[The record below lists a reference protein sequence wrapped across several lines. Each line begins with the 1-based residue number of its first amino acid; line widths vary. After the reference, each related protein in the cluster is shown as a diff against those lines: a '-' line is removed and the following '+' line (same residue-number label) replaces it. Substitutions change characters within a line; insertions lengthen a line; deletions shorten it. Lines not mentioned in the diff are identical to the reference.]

1 MARTLTST
9 IIADVGVPN
18 DVGTPRRVFMLAGL
32 VFCIGLTL
40 FVLGTTALGKYP
52 AQAQYGTILTLGLL
66 AVFLLK
72 PGPLARDGYVT
83 LADMLLSLVFCGMT
97 LWSGVYFLNNY
108 FAIADLREG
117 IPNTQDIICYT
128 LGTLCVL
135 EAARRVEGWML
146 LSVVIAAVLYLF
158 FGHYLPG
165 IFNHRPF
172 SPAQVLEISYSYQG
186 IYGVALAAVSDVVLV
201 FVILGVA
208 LRISGAGDF
217 FNYIAMKFTQGRRSG
232 PAQCAIIA
240 SSLFGSVN
248 GSAPANVS
256 ATGVLTIP
264 MMKRAGYKPPFAGAV
279 EATSSCV
286 GQIMPPIMG
295 VGAFIMSEITGIPYA
310 SIMLAAVV
318 PAFLFILSL
327 SCAVAFE
334 AGRIGLVPM
343 DFGRVDWTSERVAQ
357 GLTLLAGF
365 GTLIAML
372 IAGFAPTFCGLV
384 ATGIVLGLANAF
396 PATRL
401 NTSKVVQFFV
411 DGGRDGL
418 AVLASCAAI
427 GIVIGAVT
435 TTGLGIKINQLIVA
449 LGNEQ
454 LLYALILAAACSIV
468 LGMGLPTAA
477 SYIMVIFVAGPA
489 IMEVGV
495 GLLQTHLFVFY
506 YAVLSAITPPVALAV
521 FAAAAIARTPP
532 VPLALNAIRLCFVGF
547 VLPMAWVYHPE
558 INLQDLSLGA
568 LPGIAAQIGALIV
581 AVVAVTAAHIGYF
594 VSKIGIPG
602 RLILAG
608 GGAVVLHPDPVI
620 QTAGVA
626 AACAILALSFY
637 RARQTAP
644 AR

>member
-1 MARTLTST
+1 MIRTILSDLGIPETAS
-9 IIADVGVPN
+9 GV
-18 DVGTPRRVFMLAGL
+18 RFILMLSGL
-32 VFCIGLTL
+32 IVCVAITL
-40 FVLGTTALGKYP
+40 FVLGTTAFGKYP
-52 AQAQYGTILTLGLL
+52 AQAQYGTILILGMI
-66 AVFLLK
+66 AIFALK
-72 PGPLARDGYVT
+72 PGPLAHDGKVT
-83 LADMLLSLVFCGMT
+83 NADLLLSLVFIGMA
-97 LWSGVYFLNNY
+97 LWSSIYFLNNY
-108 FAIADLREG
+108 FEIADLREG
-117 IPNTQDIICYT
+117 IPNTQDIICYS

-146 LSVVIAAVLYLF
+146 LSVVIVAIIYLF
-158 FGHYLPG
+158 FGHYMPG
-165 IFNHRPF
+165 ILEHRPF
-172 SPAQVLEISYSYQG
+172 SPSQVIEISYSYQG

-264 MMKRAGYKPPFAGAV
+264 MMKRAGYKAPFAGAV

-286 GQIMPPIMG
+286 GQILPPIMG

-310 SIMLAAVV
+310 NIMLAALI

-334 AGRIGLVPM
+334 AGRTGLEPI

-357 GLTLLAGF
+357 GVTLLAGF

-372 IAGFAPTFCGLV
+372 IYGFAPTFCGLV
-384 ATGIVLGLANAF
+384 ATGIVLVLANAF

-401 NTSKVVQFFV
+401 DTSKVVQFFV

-435 TTGLGIKINQLIVA
+435 TTGLGIKLNQVIVA

-454 LLYALILAAACSIV
+454 LFLALVLAALCSIV

-489 IMEVGV
+489 IMELGV

-532 VPLALNAIRLCFVGF
+532 IPLALNAIRLCFVGF

-558 INLQDLSLGA
+558 INLESLSLETA
-568 LPGIAAQIGALIV
+568 PFVLAQVIALII
-581 AVVAVTAAHIGYF
+581 AVVAVTASHIGYF
-594 VSKIGIPG
+594 VSKVSIIE
-602 RLILAG
+602 RLILLVGGALVLYPDPIIEAG
-608 GGAVVLHPDPVI
+608 GAF
-620 QTAGVA
+620 A
-626 AACAILALSFY
+626 AAAILALSYF
-637 RARQTAP
+637 RASRLKHQP
-644 AR
+644 N

>member
-1 MARTLTST
+1 M
-9 IIADVGVPN
+9 
-18 DVGTPRRVFMLAGL
+18 
-32 VFCIGLTL
+32 
-40 FVLGTTALGKYP
+40 
-52 AQAQYGTILTLGLL
+52 
-66 AVFLLK
+66 
-72 PGPLARDGYVT
+72 
-83 LADMLLSLVFCGMT
+83 
-97 LWSGVYFLNNY
+97 
-108 FAIADLREG
+108 
-117 IPNTQDIICYT
+117 
-128 LGTLCVL
+128 
-135 EAARRVEGWML
+135 
-146 LSVVIAAVLYLF
+146 
-158 FGHYLPG
+158 PG
-165 IFNHRPF
+165 ILEHRPF
-172 SPAQVLEISYSYQG
+172 SPSQVIEISYSYQG

-264 MMKRAGYKPPFAGAV
+264 MMKRAGYKAPFAGAV

-286 GQIMPPIMG
+286 GQILPPIMG

-310 SIMLAAVV
+310 NIMLAALI

-334 AGRIGLVPM
+334 AGRTGLEPI

-357 GLTLLAGF
+357 GVTLLAGF
-365 GTLIAML
+365 GTLITML
-372 IAGFAPTFCGLV
+372 IIGYAQTFCGLV
-384 ATGIVLGLANAF
+384 ATGLVLVLANAF

-401 NTSKVVQFFV
+401 DTSKVVQFFV

-435 TTGLGIKINQLIVA
+435 TTGLGIKLNQVIVA

-454 LLYALILAAACSIV
+454 LFLALVLAGLCSIV

-489 IMEVGV
+489 IMELGV

-521 FAAAAIARTPP
+521 FAAAA
-532 VPLALNAIRLCFVGF
+532 
-547 VLPMAWVYHPE
+547 
-558 INLQDLSLGA
+558 
-568 LPGIAAQIGALIV
+568 
-581 AVVAVTAAHIGYF
+581 
-594 VSKIGIPG
+594 
-602 RLILAG
+602 
-608 GGAVVLHPDPVI
+608 
-620 QTAGVA
+620 
-626 AACAILALSFY
+626 
-637 RARQTAP
+637 
-644 AR
+644 

>member
-1 MARTLTST
+1 MTRTILS
-9 IIADVGVPN
+9 DLGVPETASGVRLMFLLTGFVSC
-18 DVGTPRRVFMLAGL
+18 VGITS
-32 VFCIGLTL
+32 

-52 AQAQYGTILTLGLL
+52 AQAQYGTILTLGLV
-66 AVFLLK
+66 AVFTLK
-72 PGPLARDGYVT
+72 PGPLAQDGKVT
-83 LADMLLSLVFCGMT
+83 LADLLLSTVFIGMT
-97 LWSGVYFLNNY
+97 LWSSIYFLNNY
-108 FAIADLREG
+108 FEIADLREG
-117 IPNTQDIICYT
+117 IPNTADIICYT

-146 LSVVIAAVLYLF
+146 LSVVLAAMVYLF
-158 FGHYLPG
+158 FGHYMPG
-165 IFNHRPF
+165 ILEHRPF
-172 SPAQVLEISYSYQG
+172 TPSQVLEISYSYQG
-186 IYGVALAAVSDVVLV
+186 IYGVALAAVCDVVLV

-256 ATGVLTIP
+256 STGVLTIP
-264 MMKRAGYKPPFAGAV
+264 MMKRAGYKAPFAGAV

-295 VGAFIMSEITGIPYA
+295 VGAFIMSEITGIPYTD
-310 SIMLAAVV
+310 IMLAALI

-334 AGRIGLVPM
+334 AGRIGMEPI
-343 DFGRVDWTSERVAQ
+343 DFGQVDWTSERIAQ
-357 GLTLLAGF
+357 GITLFAGF

-372 IAGFAPTFCGLV
+372 IYGFAPTFCGLV
-384 ATGIVLGLANAF
+384 ATGIVLVLANAF

-401 NTSKVVQFFV
+401 DTSKVVQFFV

-418 AVLASCAAI
+418 AVMASCAAI

-435 TTGLGIKINQLIVA
+435 TTGLGIKINQVIVA

-454 LLYALILAAACSIV
+454 LLYALFLAAVCSIV

-532 VPLALNAIRLCFVGF
+532 IPLALNAIRLCFVGF

-558 INLQDLSLGA
+558 INLENLSWDTAHLI
-568 LPGIAAQIGALIV
+568 IAQVIALII
-581 AVVAVTAAHIGYF
+581 AVVAVTASHIGYF
-594 VSKIGIPG
+594 VSKVSIPE
-602 RLILAG
+602 RLILLVAG
-608 GGAVVLHPDPVI
+608 ALVLHPDPMI
-620 QTAGVA
+620 ETGGALTALLV
-626 AACAILALSFY
+626 LAFSFY
-637 RARQTAP
+637 RRRKKSSAVLQD
-644 AR
+644 

>member
-1 MARTLTST
+1 MLRAILS
-9 IIADVGVPN
+9 DLGVPETASGVRLLFLL
-18 DVGTPRRVFMLAGL
+18 VGLLSCVGITF
-32 VFCIGLTL
+32 

-52 AQAQYGTILTLGLL
+52 AQAQYGTILILGLV
-66 AVFLLK
+66 AVFTLK
-72 PGPLARDGYVT
+72 PGPLARDGQVT
-83 LADMLLSLVFCGMT
+83 IPDMLLSLILIGMS
-97 LWSGVYFLNNY
+97 LWSSIYFLNNY
-108 FAIADLREG
+108 FEIADLREG
-117 IPNTQDIICYT
+117 IPNTQDIICYS

-146 LSVVIAAVLYLF
+146 LSVVLLAVVYLF
-158 FGHYLPG
+158 FGHYMPG
-165 IFNHRPF
+165 ILEHRPF

-186 IYGVALAAVSDVVLV
+186 IYGVALAAVCDVVLV

-217 FNYIAMKFTQGRRSG
+217 FNYIAMKFTQGRKSG

-264 MMKRAGYKPPFAGAV
+264 MMKRAGYKAPFAGAV

-295 VGAFIMSEITGIPYA
+295 VGAFIMSEITGIPYTD
-310 SIMLAAVV
+310 IMLAALI

-334 AGRIGLVPM
+334 AGRIGLEPV
-343 DFGRVDWTSERVAQ
+343 DFGRVDWTSERIAQ
-357 GLTLLAGF
+357 GVTLLAGF

-372 IAGFAPTFCGLV
+372 IYGFAPTFCGLV
-384 ATGIVLGLANAF
+384 ATGIVLALANVF
-396 PATRL
+396 PSTRL
-401 NTSKVVQFFV
+401 DTSKIVQFFV

-418 AVLASCAAI
+418 AVMISCAAI

-435 TTGLGIKINQLIVA
+435 TTGLGIKINQVIVA

-454 LLYALILAAACSIV
+454 LLYALILAAICSII

-532 VPLALNAIRLCFVGF
+532 IPLALNAIRLCFVGF

-558 INLQDLSLGA
+558 INLEGLSWDTLH
-568 LPGIAAQIGALIV
+568 LILAQLIALII
-581 AVVAVTAAHIGYF
+581 AVVAVTASHIGYF
-594 VSKIGIPG
+594 VTRVSPIE
-602 RLILAG
+602 RLILLVSGALVLFPDPMIEAG
-608 GGAVVLHPDPVI
+608 GALTAFAVLLLSYLRRNKSSS
-620 QTAGVA
+620 A
-626 AACAILALSFY
+626 ATS
-637 RARQTAP
+637 
-644 AR
+644 

>member
-1 MARTLTST
+1 MAMIRTILSDLGIPETESGVRL
-9 IIADVGVPN
+9 ILMISGLIA
-18 DVGTPRRVFMLAGL
+18 
-32 VFCIGLTL
+32 CIAITV
-40 FVLGTTALGKYP
+40 FVLGTTAFGKYP
-52 AQAQYGTILTLGLL
+52 AQAQYGTILILGMI
-66 AVFLLK
+66 AVFALK
-72 PGPLARDGYVT
+72 PGPLARDGKVT
-83 LADMLLSLVFCGMT
+83 NTDLLLSLVFIGMA
-97 LWSGVYFLNNY
+97 LWSSIYFLNNY
-108 FAIADLREG
+108 FEIADLREG
-117 IPNTQDIICYT
+117 IPNTQDIVYYS

-146 LSVVIAAVLYLF
+146 LSVVIVAIIYLF
-158 FGHYLPG
+158 FGHYMPG
-165 IFNHRPF
+165 ILEHRPF
-172 SPAQVLEISYSYQG
+172 SPSQVLEISYSYQG

-264 MMKRAGYKPPFAGAV
+264 MMKRAGYKAPFAGAV

-286 GQIMPPIMG
+286 GQILPPIMG
-295 VGAFIMSEITGIPYA
+295 VGAFIMSEITGIPYTD
-310 SIMLAAVV
+310 IMLAALI

-334 AGRIGLVPM
+334 AGRTGLEPI

-357 GLTLLAGF
+357 GVTLLAGF
-365 GTLIAML
+365 GTLITML
-372 IAGFAPTFCGLV
+372 IVGYAPTFCGLV
-384 ATGIVLGLANAF
+384 ATGTVLVLANAF
-396 PATRL
+396 PSTRL
-401 NTSKVVQFFV
+401 DTSKVVQFFV

-435 TTGLGIKINQLIVA
+435 TTGLGIKLNQVIVA

-454 LLYALILAAACSIV
+454 LFLALILAALCSIV
-468 LGMGLPTAA
+468 PGMGLPTAA
-477 SYIMVIFVAGPA
+477 SYIKVIFVAGPA
-489 IMEVGV
+489 IMELGV

-521 FAAAAIARTPP
+521 FAAAAIAQTPP
-532 VPLALNAIRLCFVGF
+532 IPLALNAIRLCFVGF

-558 INLQDLSLGA
+558 INLENLSLESVP
-568 LPGIAAQIGALIV
+568 LILTQVIALII
-581 AVVAVTAAHIGYF
+581 AVVAVTASHIGYF
-594 VSKIGIPG
+594 VSKVSLIE
-602 RLILAG
+602 RLILLIGGALVLYPDPIIEAG
-608 GGAVVLHPDPVI
+608 GTI
-620 QTAGVA
+620 SA
-626 AACAILALSFY
+626 AIILGLSYF
-637 RARQTAP
+637 RASRLKHQIN
-644 AR
+644 

>member
-1 MARTLTST
+1 MIRTILSDLGIPETASGVRF
-9 IIADVGVPN
+9 ILLLSGLIACV
-18 DVGTPRRVFMLAGL
+18 A
-32 VFCIGLTL
+32 ITL
-40 FVLGTTALGKYP
+40 FVLGTTAFGKYP
-52 AQAQYGTILTLGLL
+52 AQAQYGTILILGMI
-66 AVFLLK
+66 AIFALK
-72 PGPLARDGYVT
+72 PGPLARDGKVT
-83 LADMLLSLVFCGMT
+83 HADLLLSLVFIGMA
-97 LWSGVYFLNNY
+97 LWSSIYFLNNY
-108 FAIADLREG
+108 FEIADLREG
-117 IPNTQDIICYT
+117 IPNTQDIICYS

-146 LSVVIAAVLYLF
+146 LSVVIVAIIYLF
-158 FGHYLPG
+158 FGHYMPG
-165 IFNHRPF
+165 ILEHRPF
-172 SPAQVLEISYSYQG
+172 SPSQVIEISYSYQG

-264 MMKRAGYKPPFAGAV
+264 MMKRAGYKAPFAGAV

-286 GQIMPPIMG
+286 GQILPPIMG

-310 SIMLAAVV
+310 NIMLAALI

-334 AGRIGLVPM
+334 AGRTGLEPI

-357 GLTLLAGF
+357 GVTLLAGF

-372 IAGFAPTFCGLV
+372 IYGFAPTFCGLV
-384 ATGIVLGLANAF
+384 ATGIVLALANAF

-401 NTSKVVQFFV
+401 DTSKVVQFFV

-435 TTGLGIKINQLIVA
+435 TTGLGIKLNQVIVA

-454 LLYALILAAACSIV
+454 LFLALVLAALCSIV

-489 IMEVGV
+489 IMELGV

-532 VPLALNAIRLCFVGF
+532 IPLALNAIRLCFVGF

-558 INLQDLSLGA
+558 INLENLSLETA
-568 LPGIAAQIGALIV
+568 PFILAQVIALII
-581 AVVAVTAAHIGYF
+581 AVVAVTASHIGYF
-594 VSKIGIPG
+594 VSKVSLIE
-602 RLILAG
+602 RLILVVGGALVLYPDPLIEAG
-608 GGAVVLHPDPVI
+608 GAF
-620 QTAGVA
+620 A
-626 AACAILALSFY
+626 AAAVLALSYF
-637 RARQTAP
+637 RASRLKHQP
-644 AR
+644 N

>member
-1 MARTLTST
+1 MAMIRTILSDLGIPETAS
-9 IIADVGVPN
+9 GV
-18 DVGTPRRVFMLAGL
+18 RFILMLAGL
-32 VFCIGLTL
+32 IACIAITV
-40 FVLGTTALGKYP
+40 FVLGTTAFGKYP
-52 AQAQYGTILTLGLL
+52 AQAQYGTILILGMI
-66 AVFLLK
+66 AIFALK
-72 PGPLARDGYVT
+72 PGPLARDGKVT
-83 LADMLLSLVFCGMT
+83 NADLLLSLVFIGMA
-97 LWSGVYFLNNY
+97 LWSSIYFLNNY
-108 FAIADLREG
+108 FEIADLREG
-117 IPNTQDIICYT
+117 IPNTQDIICYS
-128 LGTLCVL
+128 LGTFCVL

-146 LSVVIAAVLYLF
+146 LSVVIAAIIYLF
-158 FGHYLPG
+158 FGHYMPG
-165 IFNHRPF
+165 ILEHRPF
-172 SPAQVLEISYSYQG
+172 SPSQVIEISYSYQG

-264 MMKRAGYKPPFAGAV
+264 MMKRAGYKAPFAGAV

-286 GQIMPPIMG
+286 GQILPPIMG

-310 SIMLAAVV
+310 NIMLAALI

-334 AGRIGLVPM
+334 AGRTGLEPI

-357 GLTLLAGF
+357 GVTLLAGF
-365 GTLIAML
+365 GTLITML
-372 IAGFAPTFCGLV
+372 IIGYAQTFCGLV
-384 ATGIVLGLANAF
+384 ATGLVLVLANAF

-401 NTSKVVQFFV
+401 DTSKVVQFFV

-435 TTGLGIKINQLIVA
+435 TTGLGIKLNQVIVA

-454 LLYALILAAACSIV
+454 LFLALVLAGLCSIV

-489 IMEVGV
+489 IMELGV

-521 FAAAAIARTPP
+521 FAAAA
-532 VPLALNAIRLCFVGF
+532 
-547 VLPMAWVYHPE
+547 
-558 INLQDLSLGA
+558 
-568 LPGIAAQIGALIV
+568 
-581 AVVAVTAAHIGYF
+581 
-594 VSKIGIPG
+594 
-602 RLILAG
+602 
-608 GGAVVLHPDPVI
+608 
-620 QTAGVA
+620 
-626 AACAILALSFY
+626 
-637 RARQTAP
+637 
-644 AR
+644 

>member
-1 MARTLTST
+1 MIRTMLSDLGIPETAS
-9 IIADVGVPN
+9 GV
-18 DVGTPRRVFMLAGL
+18 RFILMLAGL
-32 VFCIGLTL
+32 IACVAITV
-40 FVLGTTALGKYP
+40 FVLGTTAFGKYP
-52 AQAQYGTILTLGLL
+52 AQAQYGTILILGMI
-66 AVFLLK
+66 AVFALK
-72 PGPLARDGYVT
+72 PGPLARDGRVT
-83 LADMLLSLVFCGMT
+83 SSDLLLSLVFIGMA
-97 LWSGVYFLNNY
+97 LWSSIYFLNNY
-108 FAIADLREG
+108 FEIADLREG
-117 IPNTQDIICYT
+117 IPNTQDIVCYS

-146 LSVVIAAVLYLF
+146 LSVVIIAIIYLF
-158 FGHYLPG
+158 FGHYMPG
-165 IFNHRPF
+165 ILEHRPF
-172 SPAQVLEISYSYQG
+172 SPSQVLEISYSYQG

-264 MMKRAGYKPPFAGAV
+264 MMKRAGYKAPFAGAV

-286 GQIMPPIMG
+286 GQILPPIMG
-295 VGAFIMSEITGIPYA
+295 VGAFIMSEITGIPYTD
-310 SIMLAAVV
+310 IMLAALI

-334 AGRIGLVPM
+334 AGRTGLEPI

-357 GLTLLAGF
+357 GVTLLAGF
-365 GTLIAML
+365 GTLITML
-372 IAGFAPTFCGLV
+372 IVGYAPTFCGLV
-384 ATGIVLGLANAF
+384 ATGIVLILANAF
-396 PATRL
+396 PSTRL
-401 NTSKVVQFFV
+401 DTSKVAQFFV

-435 TTGLGIKINQLIVA
+435 TTGLGIKLNQVIVA

-454 LLYALILAAACSIV
+454 LFFALVLAALCSIV

-489 IMEVGV
+489 IMELGV

-532 VPLALNAIRLCFVGF
+532 IPLALNAIRLCFVGF

-558 INLQDLSLGA
+558 INLESLSLETA
-568 LPGIAAQIGALIV
+568 PFILAQVIALII
-581 AVVAVTAAHIGYF
+581 AVVAVTASHIGYF
-594 VSKIGIPG
+594 VSKVSLIERIILLIGGALVLYPDPMIE
-602 RLILAG
+602 AG
-608 GGAVVLHPDPVI
+608 GAI
-620 QTAGVA
+620 A
-626 AACAILALSFY
+626 AATILGLSYF
-637 RARQTAP
+637 RASRLKHQIN
-644 AR
+644 

>member
-1 MARTLTST
+1 MIRTILSDLGISKTESGVRL
-9 IIADVGVPN
+9 ILMLSGLIACV
-18 DVGTPRRVFMLAGL
+18 A
-32 VFCIGLTL
+32 ITL
-40 FVLGTTALGKYP
+40 FVLGTTAFGKYP
-52 AQAQYGTILTLGLL
+52 AQAQYGTILILGMI
-66 AVFLLK
+66 AVFALK
-72 PGPLARDGYVT
+72 PGPLARDGKVT
-83 LADMLLSLVFCGMT
+83 NADLLLSLVFIGMA
-97 LWSGVYFLNNY
+97 LWSSIYFLNNY
-108 FAIADLREG
+108 FEIADLREG
-117 IPNTQDIICYT
+117 IPNTQDIVCYS

-146 LSVVIAAVLYLF
+146 LSVVIIAIIYLF
-158 FGHYLPG
+158 FGHYMPG
-165 IFNHRPF
+165 ILEHRPF
-172 SPAQVLEISYSYQG
+172 SPSQVLEISYSYQG

-264 MMKRAGYKPPFAGAV
+264 MMKRAGYKAPFAGAV

-286 GQIMPPIMG
+286 GQILPPIMG
-295 VGAFIMSEITGIPYA
+295 VGAFIMSEITGIPYT
-310 SIMLAAVV
+310 SIMLAALI

-334 AGRIGLVPM
+334 AGRTGLEPI
-343 DFGRVDWTSERVAQ
+343 DFGRVDWTSERIAQ
-357 GLTLLAGF
+357 GVTLLAGF
-365 GTLIAML
+365 GTLITML
-372 IAGFAPTFCGLV
+372 IIGYAPTFCGLI
-384 ATGIVLGLANAF
+384 ATGIVLVLANAF
-396 PATRL
+396 PSTRL
-401 NTSKVVQFFV
+401 DTSKVVQFFV

-435 TTGLGIKINQLIVA
+435 TTGLGIKLNQVIVA

-454 LLYALILAAACSIV
+454 LFLALVLAALCSIV

-489 IMEVGV
+489 IMELGV

-532 VPLALNAIRLCFVGF
+532 IPLALNAIRLCFVGF

-558 INLQDLSLGA
+558 INLENLSLETA
-568 LPGIAAQIGALIV
+568 PFILAQVIALII
-581 AVVAVTAAHIGYF
+581 AVVAVTASHIGYF
-594 VSKIGIPG
+594 VSKVSLIE
-602 RLILAG
+602 RLILLIGGALVLYPDPIIEAG
-608 GGAVVLHPDPVI
+608 GAI
-620 QTAGVA
+620 TA
-626 AACAILALSFY
+626 AAILTLSYF
-637 RARQTAP
+637 RASRLKHQIN
-644 AR
+644 